1 MRDGTAGPHAAGT
14 LLGGKYR
21 LSRRI
26 GQGAMGAVWAAVNQ
40 DTSREVA
47 VKLILGSEPELRQRL
62 MREAKSCGAL
72 KHPNVIDIYDV
83 AQTASGEPFLVMELL
98 TGETLSQLL
107 TRKRRLEPM
116 EAARIALAVARALE
130 AAHALGIVHR
140 DLKPANIFLQRTPG
154 EGEPIVKV
162 LDFGVAK
169 NVTSDD
175 GLKTSLGNLVGS
187 PAYMSPE
194 QAGADSTVDHQSDI
208 WSLGI
213 LLFQMLAGVRP
224 FTGESHLLL
233 PKIIKGPIPT
243 LRETVRDADPMLS
256 EIIARCLK
264 RDRKHRIRSAT
275 EIANL
280 LGPIASGRTSQ
291 GGGALLPGRAG
302 FASSPDGRGMPGMG
316 QGAGQG
322 AGQGMGQGALASVI
336 LNLPATPPARAGA
349 DGSPLSP
356 RSFTPNSMPAA
367 APDARLIEGVMRR
380 PGSSPHGF
388 GSPVESP
395 LRVHEEDAATARIE
409 PRMVANFVRQPASP
423 VDPPPGA
430 GGAPDVSDFAVTA
443 VLGPSMAKQWLPAP
457 TSGSTHKVPLSSE
470 NMTPRGTIKIEAA
483 DAERLRARL
492 DTAESSTAP
501 LIRPNK
507 GAPGE
512 SAPGSTDA
520 TTRASKERR
529 ESSPRERRRE
539 RLALGAAIVGVLC
552 LVITIV
558 YIVVIRGG
566 AAPQNEV
573 EPELRPIAAVVNTRP
588 PREVPR
594 ATPAVLAEATAEAA
608 VDKTLVPSAPSASA
622 RTGAKPGP
630 PDDETRGTTKG
641 AHYLGNPGVKSTSF
655 NCRTGHHYTNLN
667 QEAPTPNPLPSHP
680 VPAPP

>member
-1 MRDGTAGPHAAGT
+1 MRDGTAEPHAAGT

-62 MREAKSCGAL
+62 MREARSCGAL

-83 AQTASGEPFLVMELL
+83 AQTGSGEPFLVMELL

-154 EGEPIVKV
+154 EGEPVVKV

-243 LRETVRDADPMLS
+243 LGETVRDADPMLS

-280 LGPIASGRTSQ
+280 LEPIASGRTSQ

-322 AGQGMGQGALASVI
+322 MGQGALASVI
-336 LNLPATPPARAGA
+336 LNLPATPPARAGG

-356 RSFTPNSMPAA
+356 RSFTPNSMPAV
-367 APDARLIEGVMRR
+367 APDARLSEGVMRR

-388 GSPVESP
+388 GTPVESP
-395 LRVHEEDAATARIE
+395 LRVREEDAATARIE

-423 VDPPPGA
+423 VHPPPVA

-443 VLGPSMAKQWLPAP
+443 VLGPSVAKQWLPAP
-457 TSGSTHKVPLSSE
+457 TSGSTPKIPQSSG
-470 NMTPRGTIKIEAA
+470 NMTPRGTMKIEAG

-501 LIRPNK
+501 LIRANK
-507 GAPGE
+507 GSPGE
-512 SAPGSTDA
+512 SAPESIDA
-520 TTRASKERR
+520 TTRASNDRR
-529 ESSPRERRRE
+529 ESSPKERRRE
-539 RLALGAAIVGVLC
+539 RLALGAAILGVLC

-558 YIVVIRGG
+558 YIVVIRGV

-573 EPELRPIAAVVNTRP
+573 EPELRPMAAAVSPTSPSTSADATV
-588 PREVPR
+588 EVAGGKPEVVSDK
-594 ATPAVLAEATAEAA
+594 PAKPA
-608 VDKTLVPSAPSASA
+608 APSGSL
-622 RTGAKPGP
+622 TVPGKHKPV
-630 PDDETRGTTKG
+630 DQEDI
-641 AHYLGNPGVKSTSF
+641 
-655 NCRTGHHYTNLN
+655 YTNPKD
-667 QEAPTPNPLPSHP
+667 APKKDQ
-680 VPAPP
+680 PPGDPF